1 MRIRKIIK
9 DGFRGK
15 PDFSDLLINLFQI
28 DDFLLSFECPNNIY
42 SGCVYQ
48 DLVNL
53 EGFDTNAENERHEKV
68 INLAYVLF
76 CFHKVILNPIF
87 PVNLQG
93 KLFISLRI
101 KSADRV
107 INTVEELSYYL
118 VKDYVDFYHDP
129 NPSEDSWRG
138 CHTDMMNDFRR
149 RANRQWGE
157 EPETEEAEKE
167 KEDYLIGA
175 FMRGYPPIKCETVK
189 IGKNSYSKYIEG
201 NLKFKRDYR
210 RVYNLPIKG
219 EFFFS
224 IEFYYLTEGS
234 ETKKK
239 LIDWILTA
247 DETFEKRVLERLEIS
262 PLIDSA
268 IEPKVEKISHDD
280 QNGGFF

>member
-15 PDFSDLLINLFQI
+15 PDFSNLLSNSFRI
-28 DDFLLSFECPNNIY
+28 DEFLLSFECPNNIY

-48 DLVNL
+48 GLVNL

-68 INLAYVLF
+68 INLAYLLF

-107 INTVEELSYYL
+107 INTVEELSYFL
-118 VKDYVDFYHDP
+118 EKDYVDFYHDP

-138 CHTDMMNDFRR
+138 SHTALMDNAYKWVNYR
-149 RANRQWGE
+149 WGE
-157 EPETEEAEKE
+157 EPETEEAEKK
-167 KEDYLIGA
+167 KEAYLIDE
-175 FMRGYPPIKCETVK
+175 FMRAYPPIKCETVN

-201 NLKFKRDYR
+201 NLKFKSDYR

-219 EFFFS
+219 GFFFS

-268 IEPKVEKISHDD
+268 IEPKVEKLSHDA
-280 QNGGFF
+280 